1 MTKPQIKGDALR
13 QQDSQIPPM
22 IDNKSDAREL
32 GKQLEQRS
40 RLNPPLRV
48 VR

>member
-22 IDNKSDAREL
+22 IDNKSAMLWNWGYNLSNEA
-32 GKQLEQRS
+32 
-40 RLNPPLRV
+40 V
-48 VR
+48 